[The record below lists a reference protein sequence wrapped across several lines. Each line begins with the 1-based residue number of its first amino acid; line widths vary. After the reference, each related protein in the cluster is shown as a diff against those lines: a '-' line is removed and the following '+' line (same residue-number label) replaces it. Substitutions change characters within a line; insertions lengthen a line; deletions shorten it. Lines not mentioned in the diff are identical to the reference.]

1 MENSFASDRI
11 GTVRRGTAALVAV
24 FSPPTLAMLLLLA
37 LVLVVFKA
45 RRAKMVKLI
54 DQIPGPVCMP
64 LVGNGLQINVGCK
77 DELFDRIIASRKMF
91 GRRQGISRVWNGP
104 IPYVLISKAAAVEPI
119 LSNPKL
125 VEKSNDYEYMKAWL
139 GNGLLTSPGYIWHP
153 RRKSLTPAFH
163 FKILSDFVT
172 IFQNQADVLIDK
184 LAEHTVQGEP
194 FNIVPYVTLC
204 ALDIFCETAMGCPV
218 YAQKN
223 SNSEYVRAHKQLS
236 LANACSLRTNVLF
249 ILKKCSSS
257 ISAHRIGKVIR
268 NRLQKIW
275 LHPDFV
281 FKRTKEFQKHQECLK
296 VLHNF
301 SDRVVRERKEELR
314 KRKEQLD
321 QNNNNGNGESDYSVL
336 EDGIYRKKQL
346 AFLDLLLEGSGLS
359 DLAIREEV
367 DTFIIGGHDT
377 TAAAMAW
384 ILYLLGA
391 APDIQERVIQEI
403 DAVMGKDRD
412 RRPTMAELNEMRY
425 LECCIKEGLR
435 LYPSIPVIGRRLT
448 EDVRVDNYTI
458 PAGTTAMIVV
468 YELHRDTSVFSNP
481 DKFNPDNFLPENCHG
496 RHPYAYIPF
505 SAGPRNCIGQ
515 KFAILE
521 EKSVISAILRKYRI
535 EAVNRR
541 EDVQLLCDL
550 VLRPKDGLIV
560 RLHKRE

>member
-1 MENSFASDRI
+1 MYDWF
-11 GTVRRGTAALVAV
+11 GTSGRWTIRKATMMTAIFPPVTLVMLAIVALAV
-24 FSPPTLAMLLLLA
+24 LA
-37 LVLVVFKA
+37 FKA
-45 RRAKMVKLI
+45 RRAKMIKLI
-54 DQIPGPVCMP
+54 DQIPGPVCLP

-91 GRRQGISRVWNGP
+91 GRRHGISRVWNGP
-104 IPYVLISKAAAVEPI
+104 IPYVLISKASAVEPI

-139 GNGLLTSPGYIWHP
+139 GNGLLTSPGHIWHP

-163 FKILSDFVT
+163 FKILSDFVG
-172 IFQNQADVLIDK
+172 IFQNQADVLIEK
-184 LAEHTVQGEP
+184 LGEQARAHP
-194 FNIVPYVTLC
+194 QEGFNIVPYVTLC

-218 YAQKN
+218 YAQQN
-223 SNSEYVRAHKQLS
+223 ANSE
-236 LANACSLRTNVLF
+236 
-249 ILKKCSSS
+249 
-257 ISAHRIGKVIR
+257 IGQVIR

-281 FKRTKEFQKHQECLK
+281 FKRTDEFRKHQECLK
-296 VLHNF
+296 VLHTF

-314 KRKEQLD
+314 RRKALQAE
-321 QNNNNGNGESDYSVL
+321 NNNNNNSDE
-336 EDGIYRKKQL
+336 EDNILLHDATGGKKKQL

-391 APDIQERVIQEI
+391 DPAIQERAVAEI
-403 DAVMGKDRD
+403 DAVMGGDRK

-425 LECCIKEGLR
+425 LEACIKEGLR

-448 EDVRVDNYTI
+448 EDVRVENYTL

-468 YELHRDTSVFSNP
+468 YELHRDPVVFPNP
-481 DKFNPDNFLPENCHG
+481 DKYNPDHFLPESCAG

-521 EKSVISAILRKYRI
+521 EKSVLSAVLRKYRV

-550 VLRPKDGLIV
+550 VLRPKDGLVV
-560 RLHKRE
+560 RLHERT

>member
-1 MENSFASDRI
+1 MYDWFGFGGRWTI
-11 GTVRRGTAALVAV
+11 RKVTTLMAV
-24 FSPPTLAMLLLLA
+24 FPPVTLAMLAIVFLA
-37 LVLVVFKA
+37 MLAFKA
-45 RRAKMVKLI
+45 RRAKMIKLI
-54 DQIPGPVCMP
+54 DQIPGPVCLP

-91 GRRQGISRVWNGP
+91 GRRHGISRVWNGP
-104 IPYVLISKAAAVEPI
+104 IPYVLISKASAVEPI

-139 GNGLLTSPGYIWHP
+139 GNGLLTSPGHIWHP

-172 IFQNQADVLIDK
+172 IFQNQADVLIEK
-184 LAEHTVQGEP
+184 LGEQAQVHP
-194 FNIVPYVTLC
+194 EGFNIVPYVTLC

-218 YAQKN
+218 YAQQN
-223 SNSEYVRAHKQLS
+223 ANSEYVRAHKQ
-236 LANACSLRTNVLF
+236 
-249 ILKKCSSS
+249 
-257 ISAHRIGKVIR
+257 IGQVIR

-281 FKRTKEFQKHQECLK
+281 FKRTSEFRKHQECLK
-296 VLHNF
+296 VLHTF

-314 KRKEQLD
+314 RRKELQAESNS
-321 QNNNNGNGESDYSVL
+321 NNNNEGEE
-336 EDGIYRKKQL
+336 EDTGYKKKQL

-391 APDIQERVIQEI
+391 DPAIQERAIAEI
-403 DAVMGKDRD
+403 DAVMGGDRE
-412 RRPTMAELNEMRY
+412 RRPTMAELNEMKY

-448 EDVRVDNYTI
+448 EDVRVENYTI

-468 YELHRDTSVFSNP
+468 YELHRDATVFSNP
-481 DKFNPDNFLPENCHG
+481 DKFNPDNFLPESCAG

-521 EKSVISAILRKYRI
+521 EKSVISAVLRKYRV

-550 VLRPKDGLIV
+550 VLRPKDGLRV
-560 RLHKRE
+560 RLHQRT

>member
-1 MENSFASDRI
+1 MVMCLVVATAI
-11 GTVRRGTAALVAV
+11 VILKVRRTKIV
-24 FSPPTLAMLLLLA
+24 
-37 LVLVVFKA
+37 
-45 RRAKMVKLI
+45 KMI
-54 DQIPGPVCMP
+54 NQIPGPVCLP

-77 DELFDRIIASRKMF
+77 DELFDRIIASRKMY

-104 IPYVLISKAAAVEPI
+104 IPYVLISKACAVEPI

-125 VEKSNDYEYMKAWL
+125 VEKSNDYEYMKDWL
-139 GNGLLTSPGYIWHP
+139 GNGLLTSPGHIWHP

-163 FKILSDFVT
+163 FKILADFVT
-172 IFQNQADVLIDK
+172 IFLNQAEVLIEK
-184 LAEHTVQGEP
+184 LTQAQLHEANG
-194 FNIVPYVTLC
+194 FNIVPHVTLC

-223 SNSEYVRAHKQLS
+223 SNSEYVRAHKQ
-236 LANACSLRTNVLF
+236 
-249 ILKKCSSS
+249 
-257 ISAHRIGKVIR
+257 IGQIIR
-268 NRLQKIW
+268 NRLQKVW
-275 LHPDFV
+275 LHPDII

-301 SDRVVRERKEELR
+301 SDRVVRERKQQLL
-314 KRKEQLD
+314 KRKETVD
-321 QNNNNGNGESDYSVL
+321 NNNNEDSHYGK
-336 EDGIYRKKQL
+336 EDGSRKKQL

-384 ILYLLGA
+384 ILFLIGA
-391 APDIQERVIQEI
+391 DPVIQNRVIQEI
-403 DAVMGKDRD
+403 DAVMDGDRK
-412 RRPTMAELNEMRY
+412 RRPTMQELNEMRY

-435 LYPSIPVIGRRLT
+435 LFPSIPVIGRRLT
-448 EDVRVDNYTI
+448 ENVLVDHYTV

-468 YELHRDTSVFSNP
+468 YELHRDPEVFPNP
-481 DKFNPDNFLPENCHG
+481 DKYNPDRFLPENCSG

-521 EKSVISAILRKYRI
+521 EKSVISAVLRRFRI
-535 EAVNRR
+535 EAINRR
-541 EDVQLLCDL
+541 EDVLLLCDL
-550 VLRPKDGLIV
+550 VLRPKDGLTV
-560 RLHKRE
+560 RLHERD

>member
-218 YAQKN
+218 
-223 SNSEYVRAHKQLS
+223 
-236 LANACSLRTNVLF
+236 
-249 ILKKCSSS
+249 
-257 ISAHRIGKVIR
+257 IGKVIR

-412 RRPTMAELNEMRY
+412 L
-425 LECCIKEGLR
+425 
-435 LYPSIPVIGRRLT
+435 IGRRLT

>member
-1 MENSFASDRI
+1 MDHWLMGSEWRWTVGRLGWTHST
-11 GTVRRGTAALVAV
+11 GTVTMMAPLVGCCLTV
-24 FSPPTLAMLLLLA
+24 LLLLL
-37 LVLVVFKA
+37 LVKA
-45 RRAKMVKLI
+45 RRARMVKLI
-54 DQIPGPVCMP
+54 EQIPGPFCLP

-77 DELFDRIIASRKMF
+77 DELFDRIIASRKLY

-104 IPYVLISKAAAVEPI
+104 IPYVLISKASAVEPI

-139 GNGLLTSPGYIWHP
+139 GNGLLTSPGHIWHP

-172 IFQNQADVLIDK
+172 IFQNQADVLIEK
-184 LAEHTVQGEP
+184 LAEAQSEQPDG

-223 SNSEYVRAHKQLS
+223 SNSEYVRAHKQ
-236 LANACSLRTNVLF
+236 
-249 ILKKCSSS
+249 
-257 ISAHRIGKVIR
+257 IGQVIR

-275 LHPDFV
+275 LHPDII
-281 FKRTKEFQKHQECLK
+281 FKRTREFQKHQECLK
-296 VLHNF
+296 VLHTF
-301 SDRVVRERKEELR
+301 SDRVVRERKEQLN
-314 KRKEQLD
+314 KRKQMELD
-321 QNNNNGNGESDYSVL
+321 QNNNNNGSSTDAD
-336 EDGIYRKKQL
+336 DGSRKKQL

-391 APDIQERVIQEI
+391 DPVLQDRVLHEI
-403 DAVMGKDRD
+403 DSVMGGDRE
-412 RRPTMAELNEMRY
+412 RRPTMQELNEMRY

-435 LYPSIPVIGRRLT
+435 LFPSIPVIGRRLT
-448 EDVRVDNYTI
+448 EDVRVDSYTI

-468 YELHRDTSVFSNP
+468 YELHRDPAIFPNP
-481 DKFNPDNFLPENCHG
+481 DKYDPDRFLPENCLG

-521 EKSVISAILRKYRI
+521 EKSVISAVLRRFRV

-541 EDVQLLCDL
+541 EDVLLLCDL

-560 RLHKRE
+560 RLHKRD

>member
-1 MENSFASDRI
+1 MADLFAIDGRW
-11 GTVRRGTAALVAV
+11 TVRRATALV
-24 FSPPTLAMLLLLA
+24 SPLTLTVM
-37 LVLVVFKA
+37 LVLVMVLLIYKA
-45 RRAKMVKLI
+45 RRAKMVRLI

-104 IPYVLISKAAAVEPI
+104 IPYVLISKASAVEPI

-172 IFQNQADVLIDK
+172 IFQNQADVLIEK
-184 LAEHTVQGEP
+184 LTERTLATGSPEL
-194 FNIVPYVTLC
+194 NIVPFVTLC

-218 YAQKN
+218 NAQKN
-223 SNSEYVRAHKQLS
+223 SDSE
-236 LANACSLRTNVLF
+236 
-249 ILKKCSSS
+249 
-257 ISAHRIGKVIR
+257 IGKVIR

-275 LHPDFV
+275 LHPDFI
-281 FKRTKEFQKHQECLK
+281 FKRTKEFDKHQECLK
-296 VLHNF
+296 VLHTF

-321 QNNNNGNGESDYSVL
+321 QNNNTTTPEPTDP
-336 EDGIYRKKQL
+336 DGVYRRKQL

-391 APDIQERVIQEI
+391 APAIQERVIQEI
-403 DAVMGKDRD
+403 DGVMGGDRD

-468 YELHRDTSVFSNP
+468 YELHRDASVFSNP
-481 DKFNPDNFLPENCHG
+481 DKFNPDHFLPENCHG

-521 EKSVISAILRKYRI
+521 EKSVISAVLRKFRI

-550 VLRPKDGLIV
+550 VLRPKDGLTV
-560 RLHKRE
+560 RLLPRAAPGDS

>member
-1 MENSFASDRI
+1 MDSGWLI
-11 GTVRRGTAALVAV
+11 GSEWRWTVGRLGRVFGSSSTAPAMLVPV
-24 FSPPTLAMLLLLA
+24 VGCCLTLLLL
-37 LVLVVFKA
+37 LLLLKA
-45 RRAKMVKLI
+45 RRARMVKLI
-54 DQIPGPVCMP
+54 DQIPGPVCLP

-77 DELFDRIIASRKMF
+77 DELFDRIIASRKLY

-104 IPYVLISKAAAVEPI
+104 IPYVLISKASAVEPI

-139 GNGLLTSPGYIWHP
+139 GNGLLTSPGHIWHP

-172 IFQNQADVLIDK
+172 IFQNQADVLIEK
-184 LAEHTVQGEP
+184 LAEKQSEHPADG

-223 SNSEYVRAHKQLS
+223 SNSEYVRAHKQ
-236 LANACSLRTNVLF
+236 
-249 ILKKCSSS
+249 
-257 ISAHRIGKVIR
+257 IGQVIR

-275 LHPDFV
+275 LHPDV
-281 FKRTKEFQKHQECLK
+281 IFKRTREFQKHQECLK
-296 VLHNF
+296 VLHTF
-301 SDRVVRERKEELR
+301 SDRVVRERKEQLV
-314 KRKEQLD
+314 KRKQLLD
-321 QNNNNGNGESDYSVL
+321 QNNNNSNGNSSSTGEDDASGSEV
-336 EDGIYRKKQL
+336 GSRKKQL

-391 APDIQERVIQEI
+391 DPVLQDRVLHEI
-403 DAVMGKDRD
+403 DSVMGGDRE
-412 RRPTMAELNEMRY
+412 RRPTMQELNEMRY

-435 LYPSIPVIGRRLT
+435 LFPSIPVIGRRLT
-448 EDVRVDNYTI
+448 EDVRVDSYTI

-468 YELHRDTSVFSNP
+468 YELHRDPAIFPNP
-481 DKFNPDNFLPENCHG
+481 DKYDPDRFLPENCLG

-521 EKSVISAILRKYRI
+521 EKSVISAVLRRFRV
-535 EAVNRR
+535 EAINRR
-541 EDVQLLCDL
+541 EDVLLLCDL

-560 RLHKRE
+560 RLHKRD

>member
-1 MENSFASDRI
+1 MENSYALDRW
-11 GTVRRGTAALVAV
+11 TVRRATALVAV
-24 FSPPTLAMLLLLA
+24 VSPLTLTVL
-37 LVLVVFKA
+37 LVLVMALLVYKA
-45 RRAKMVKLI
+45 RRAKMVRLI

-104 IPYVLISKAAAVEPI
+104 IPYVLISKASAVEPI

-172 IFQNQADVLIDK
+172 IFQNQADVLIEK
-184 LAEHTVQGEP
+184 LTEATRAAASP
-194 FNIVPYVTLC
+194 DLNIVPFVTLC

-218 YAQKN
+218 YAQQN
-223 SNSEYVRAHKQLS
+223 SNSE
-236 LANACSLRTNVLF
+236 
-249 ILKKCSSS
+249 
-257 ISAHRIGKVIR
+257 IGKVIR

-296 VLHNF
+296 VLHTF

-314 KRKEQLD
+314 KRREQTD
-321 QNNNNGNGESDYSVL
+321 QNNNGPEPECGVL
-336 EDGIYRKKQL
+336 ADGVYRKKQL
-346 AFLDLLLEGSGLS
+346 AFLDLLLDGSGLS

-391 APDIQERVIQEI
+391 APDIQERVVQEI
-403 DAVMGKDRD
+403 DAVMGGDRD

-468 YELHRDTSVFSNP
+468 YELHRDTAVFANP
-481 DKFNPDNFLPENCHG
+481 DKFNPDNFLPENCNG

-521 EKSVISAILRKYRI
+521 EKSVISAVLRKFRI

-550 VLRPKDGLIV
+550 VLRPKDGLTV
-560 RLHKRE
+560 RLLPRGATEASG